1 MVKKIK
7 DDKGNVY
14 VQKKPFY
21 KRVWFWILAVIVV
34 FTIGGA
40 IGGGSNNSS
49 KTNKTTSTSSS
60 NKDKVISKDT
70 ELRNKFDAIKVGDLM
85 NSGNGGSTFDEVK
98 SSLGSPN
105 STSTTDLQGVSVKT
119 DTWSKNGVTI
129 LIQFEND
136 KVVSKDITGFKFEK
150 RDEKLTLAEFDQIQ
164 NGVSYDE
171 MVSKFGEP
179 DSLSE
184 MVINGETTL
193 TAIWL
198 TGVKGGLGANVT
210 LQFTNGQLMSKMQS
224 ELE

>member
-21 KRVWFWILAVIVV
+21 KRVWFWILAIIVV
-34 FTIGGA
+34 FVVGGA
-40 IGGGSNNSS
+40 LGGSKGNSKSNNS
-49 KTNKTTSTSSS
+49 TSTSSS

-105 STSTTDLQGVSVKT
+105 STSTTDLQGVSVKN